1 MSLLL
6 LCVGQIDVLAN
17 VLCNK
22 DRPLDHL
29 KGTKIADDPYYSA
42 LEKETYN
49 PYSESLVQSS
59 DVGNQLD
66 NLCKGTLNGLDNLTT
81 EQMSHRF
88 GKDSRVLEVR
98 HILCSSEAKSL
109 FVNDVDNGMEN
120 SEWQQAYLRLL
131 ADRTLALSL
140 GRGALTL
147 CTHRALPTE
156 PLFIP
161 SINLSGKVADR
172 NDAVVKLDLSSDLP
186 APGGGA
192 LADCTSWP
200 EFHNGVAAALKLAPG
215 GKLSRSWI
223 VYNKPE
229 MPSYEHAG
237 VLFGLG
243 LTGQLSCL
251 SMTDLYR
258 YLSQEHDA
266 TLVGVLLGI
275 SASHR

>member
-1 MSLLL
+1 LLL
-6 LCVGQIDVLAN
+6 LNVGQIDVLAN
-17 VLCNK
+17 VLCKK
-22 DRPLDHL
+22 DKQSDHA
-29 KGTKIADDPYYSA
+29 KGTKIVDDPYFA
-42 LEKETYN
+42 NLEKETYN
-49 PYSESLVQSS
+49 PYSESLLQSS
-59 DVGNQLD
+59 DLGNQLD
-66 NLCKGTLNGLDNLTT
+66 NLCQGTLDGLDNLTT
-81 EQMSHRF
+81 DQMSHRF

-98 HILCSSEAKSL
+98 HILCSSDSKSL
-109 FVNDVDNGMEN
+109 FINDVENSMEN
-120 SEWQQAYLRLL
+120 TEWQQSYLRLL
-131 ADRTLALSL
+131 ADRTMALSL
-140 GRGALTL
+140 GRGAFTL

-161 SINLSGKVADR
+161 TINLSGKVADR
-172 NDAVVKLDLSSDLP
+172 NDAVVKLDLSTELP

-192 LADCTSWP
+192 LADCTAWP